1 MFRFSLKR
9 TVKSDTKKKSI
20 TQKRLFT
27 ILSAP
32 PTKQFI
38 LLIFGFVF
46 LTLYLFLKNDKGQ
59 KLLETTFTQ
68 LNYQRETPEAQII
81 EDYTL
86 ANEPVRVDSKLTD
99 KQLVIDKPNPPHR
112 IIIPSVS
119 IDLPVLTSPVIQGYW
134 KVYPDKA
141 GFGDGSSF
149 PGLKGNTVI
158 FAHARIGLFLGLKNV
173 KLNDTVYVLTKNEW
187 MSYKVRDIKTVF
199 PDNLNVIAPTPDETL
214 TLFTCSGF
222 ADSTRLIVTAK
233 RI

>member
-1 MFRFSLKR
+1 MFRFSFKR
-9 TVKSDTKKKSI
+9 TVKSGSKKKSI
-20 TQKRLFT
+20 TQKRLLY

-38 LLIFGFVF
+38 LLILGFLF
-46 LTLYLFLKNDKGQ
+46 LTLYLFLRNDKGQ
-59 KLLETTFTQ
+59 KLLESAFQ
-68 LNYQRETPEAQII
+68 LDYQREKPEAQII

-86 ANEPVRVDSKLTD
+86 ANEPVKVDRKLTD
-99 KQLVIDKPNPPHR
+99 KKVVIDKPNPPQR
-112 IIIPSVS
+112 IIIPAVS